1 MLTFLLEKKEEK
13 AGFHQEQPFFMQK
26 NIENEPQAKIFVLNS

>member
-1 MLTFLLEKKEEK
+1 MLTFLLEKERRKGWFPSGT
-13 AGFHQEQPFFMQK
+13 AFFMQK